1 MLRRPSPTVRG
12 ALLATAFALAVA
24 DAAPAQAIGQGF
36 ELERTGRAD
45 QAAELYLATVRAS
58 PTDVAALH
66 GLERVLPQLDRARE
80 LLPLVQRAVTLDAE
94 SDVLRGLLLRTCVA
108 LNLPDSAEVVA
119 RRWARERPRD
129 ETPYREWAIALS
141 DVRAYDAARDVL
153 LAGRKALGRGT
164 AFAIEIAEL
173 AQRAGHWEAAA
184 HEWGGAVTAVPDEQ
198 SNAAAQLADAPRDQ
212 RDRIIQLLTLGGA
225 SRQARRLAAELA
237 LAWGDPARAWG
248 LFEATLEGP
257 SAEAVY
263 ALRRFADLA
272 AEPGTPGAWRVRG
285 LALSRFADMVPEPL
299 AARARAD
306 AARAFLESG
315 DAGAAAAQL
324 AQVAGDSAAPLEAQR
339 LAQATLIR
347 ALIQAGR
354 LDSAAQRLAQARDRL
369 SGDDVLALRS
379 ALARA
384 HLRRGELAGADSALA
399 GDSSVD
405 ALALQ
410 GWIALYRGDLQR
422 ARGLFRSAGPYAG
435 GRREATERTAMLA
448 LLERIPNGRFPDLGR
463 ALLTL
468 ARGDSAATVTGLRQ
482 AADRL
487 TPEGGRGDVLV
498 LAGQI
503 AERLGPQGEAT
514 AALLFDEVVRAGG
527 AGAAPPAAELAWAVL
542 LLRQGRTEAAVT
554 HLEHLI
560 LTYPESAVVPEAR
573 RALERAKGAI
583 PES

>member
-1 MLRRPSPTVRG
+1 MLRRPFPTVR
-12 ALLATAFALAVA
+12 AAVLAAALALGVA
-24 DAAPAQAIGQGF
+24 HAAPAQGIGQGF
-36 ELERTGRAD
+36 ELERTGRVD
-45 QAAELYLATVRAS
+45 QAAELYLATVRAT
-58 PTDVAALH
+58 PTDVAALL
-66 GLERVLPQLDRARE
+66 GLERVLPQLDRAPE
-80 LLPLVQRAVTLDAE
+80 LLPLVQRAVALDAE

-108 LNLPDSAEVVA
+108 LNLPDSAEAVA
-119 RRWARERPRD
+119 RRWAHERPRD

-153 LAGRKALGRGT
+153 LGGRKALGRGT

-173 AQRAGHWEAAA
+173 AQRAGYWEAAGR
-184 HEWGGAVTAVPDEQ
+184 EWGGAVTAQPDELP
-198 SNAAAQLADAPRDQ
+198 NAATRLADAPPDK
-212 RDRIIQLLTLGGA
+212 RDRIIQLLTPGGA
-225 SRQARRLAAELA
+225 SRPARRLAAELA
-237 LAWGDPARAWG
+237 LGWGDPARGWTI
-248 LFEATLEGP
+248 FEATLEAP
-257 SAEAVY
+257 SAEAAY

-272 AEPGTPGAWRVRG
+272 AEPGTPAAWRVRG
-285 LALSRFADMVPEPL
+285 LALSRFADIVPEPL
-299 AARARAD
+299 AVRARAD

-315 DAGAAAAQL
+315 DAGAAGAEL
-324 AQVAGDSAAPLEAQR
+324 ARVAGDPAAPLEAQT

-354 LDSAAQRLAQARDRL
+354 LDSAAQQLAQARDRL

-384 HLRRGELAGADSALA
+384 HVRRGELDGADSAVA
-399 GDSSVD
+399 GDSSVEL
-405 ALALQ
+405 LALQ
-410 GWIALYRGDLQR
+410 GWIALYRGDVQR
-422 ARGLFRSAGPYAG
+422 ARALFRSAGPYAG

-448 LLERIPNGRFPDLGR
+448 LLERIPARRFPDLGR

-468 ARGDSAATVTGLRQ
+468 ARGDSAATVTALRQ
-482 AADRL
+482 AADQL
-487 TPEGGRGDVLV
+487 TLEGGRGDVLV

-527 AGAAPPAAELAWAVL
+527 AGAAPPAAELAWAAQ

-560 LTYPESAVVPEAR
+560 LSYPESAVVPEAR

-583 PES
+583 PKS